1 MHAAGAQNVSLR
13 GQYNSL
19 CGLTSKITPLVGS
32 AGRPTATFCVQ
43 RRYRSLLLQLLK
55 SRTIPPMAAEETM
68 SIQRAEN
75 VDHQLIRAIG
85 VPGLTAN
92 IVNSTIGAGIFVL
105 PALVAKGLGPA
116 APLAFICCAIAMVL
130 FVTCFA
136 IAGSRVSLTGGLY
149 AYVEVAFGR
158 YVGFLAGVLYGITAL
173 GAVAGGG
180 NVLVN
185 SIAIVAPFLGNPVM
199 RIVVMI
205 AVYGTLVLINVRG
218 VRGGAG
224 AVTVV
229 TLAKL
234 VPLLLFICAGIFLIH
249 PANLS
254 WGAWPSSKA
263 LGDSVILLI
272 FAFVGIEVALIP
284 SGEVKNPARTVPRS
298 AYLALVITTVIYI
311 LIQIVGQGTL
321 GADLANHPDA
331 PLAESAATFLGNLG
345 RTILL
350 AGATISAFGF
360 VTSDILSSP
369 RMIFAFGRDG
379 ALPQFF
385 AHVHP
390 RYRSPDVAIIT
401 YATLAFLLSISG
413 TFEKL
418 AVLSNVAVLLMYL
431 LCCAACWVLVQRDVR
446 ADGAKPFNFP
456 GMTIVP
462 ALAIVAILWILAHAT
477 SREFVV
483 TGIVLAVA
491 SVVYL
496 VRGQVRRK
504 A

>member
-1 MHAAGAQNVSLR
+1 M
-13 GQYNSL
+13 
-19 CGLTSKITPLVGS
+19 TSKITPLVDPRE
-32 AGRPTATFCVQ
+32 RPSATFGASTSF
-43 RRYRSLLLQLLK
+43 RSPLLPPWE
-55 SRTIPPMAAEETM
+55 SRTIPPMAAVETM
-68 SIQRAEN
+68 SIQRAES

-158 YVGFLAGVLYGITAL
+158 YVGFLAGILYGITAL
-173 GAVAGGG
+173 GAVAGVV
-180 NVLVN
+180 NVLAN
-185 SIAIVAPFLGNPVM
+185 SIAIVAPFLGSPVM

-224 AVTVV
+224 AVKVV
-229 TLAKL
+229 TIAKL
-234 VPLLLFICAGIFLIH
+234 LPLLLFICAGIFFIH
-249 PANLS
+249 PSNLNWS
-254 WGAWPSSKA
+254 AWPSSKA

-284 SGEVKNPARTVPRS
+284 SGEVTNPARTVPRA
-298 AYLALVITTVIYI
+298 AYLALVVTTIIYI
-311 LIQIVGQGTL
+311 AIQLVAQGTL
-321 GADLANHPDA
+321 GADLANYRDA
-331 PLAESAATFLGNLG
+331 PLAEAAAKFLGNIG
-345 RTILL
+345 RTTLL

-379 ALPQFF
+379 ALPAFF
-385 AHVHP
+385 AHVHA

-401 YATLAFLLSISG
+401 YAVLAFTLSVTG
-413 TFEKL
+413 TFEQL

-431 LCCAACWVLVQRDVR
+431 LCCAGCWFLVQRDVR
-446 ADGAKPFNFP
+446 SDGHPFNFP
-456 GMTIVP
+456 GMKIVP
-462 ALAIVAILWILAHAT
+462 ALAIVAIIWILAHAT
-477 SREFVV
+477 VREFAAI
-483 TGIVLAVA
+483 GILLALA

-496 VRGQVRRK
+496 IRGQLRRK
-504 A
+504 S

>member
-1 MHAAGAQNVSLR
+1 MLE
-13 GQYNSL
+13 
-19 CGLTSKITPLVGS
+19 
-32 AGRPTATFCVQ
+32 
-43 RRYRSLLLQLLK
+43 
-55 SRTIPPMAAEETM
+55 SRTIPRMAAEEPI
-68 SIQRAEN
+68 SIQQAER

-105 PALVAKGLGPA
+105 PALVAKGLGSA
-116 APLAFICCAIAMVL
+116 APVAFICCAVAMVL

-173 GAVAGGG
+173 GAVAGVV

-185 SIAIVAPFLGNPVM
+185 SIAVIAPFLGLGVM
-199 RIVVMI
+199 RVIVMI
-205 AVYGTLVLINVRG
+205 AVYGLLVGINVRG

-234 VPLLLFICAGIFLIH
+234 LPLLLFICAGIFFIH
-249 PANLS
+249 PANLTWS
-254 WGAWPSSKA
+254 AWPSSKA
-263 LGDSVILLI
+263 VGDNVILLI

-298 AYLALVITTVIYI
+298 AYLALVVTTIIYI
-311 LIQIVGQGTL
+311 TIQLVAQGTL
-321 GADLANHPDA
+321 GSDLANYKDA
-331 PLAESAATFLGNLG
+331 PLAEAAAKFLGNIG
-345 RTILL
+345 RTILI

-379 ALPQFF
+379 ALPTFF

-401 YATLAFLLSISG
+401 YAVLAFSLSVTG
-413 TFEKL
+413 TFEQL

-431 LCCAACWVLVQRDVR
+431 LCCAGCWFLVQRDVR
-446 ADGAKPFNFP
+446 TEGQPFNFP
-456 GMTIVP
+456 GMKIVP
-462 ALAIVAILWILAHAT
+462 ALAIIAIIWILSHAT
-477 SREFVV
+477 VREFAVN
-483 TGIVLAVA
+483 GILLALA
-491 SVVYL
+491 SVVNL
-496 VRGQVRRK
+496 IRGQFRRK
-504 A
+504 S